1 MKLVR
6 GKTLSQAIR
15 EAGSFQER
23 MKLLPH
29 FLDLAT
35 RSPMPTAGVIHRDLK
50 PGNVMVGEFGE
61 TVVIDWGLAKAKDKE
76 DIHAKEIADAVTA
89 IRLGEESEAVKT
101 VYGDA
106 MGTPAYMSPEQAK
119 GELDKV
125 DERSD
130 VYSLGA
136 VLYELITGRP
146 PYEGTSVHDIIEK
159 VIAEDPMTIEAYV
172 SEAPPELVAICQH
185 AMDKDHA
192 QRYTNAKEIADETQ
206 RFLSGRWYK
215 HTTIDF
221 ANISS
226 GTSPNTR
233 RFATCRSG
241 SSTTCNCVVF
251 LLSRT

>member
-1 MKLVR
+1 MGRVLLAHDEHLGRDIALKELLPHPVSGSPGQGASPVRLAVPHVARFLQEARITGQLEHPAIVPVYELGYRRDGTLYYTMKLVR

-23 MKLLPH
+23 MKLLSH
-29 FLDLAT
+29 FLDLCNAIAYAHS
-35 RSPMPTAGVIHRDLK
+35 RGVIHRDLK

-136 VLYELITGRP
+136 VF
-146 PYEGTSVHDIIEK
+146 
-159 VIAEDPMTIEAYV
+159 
-172 SEAPPELVAICQH
+172 
-185 AMDKDHA
+185 
-192 QRYTNAKEIADETQ
+192 TNYH
-206 RFLSGRWYK
+206 RLLGNF
-215 HTTIDF
+215 
-221 ANISS
+221 
-226 GTSPNTR
+226 
-233 RFATCRSG
+233 G
-241 SSTTCNCVVF
+241 S
-251 LLSRT
+251 RHH